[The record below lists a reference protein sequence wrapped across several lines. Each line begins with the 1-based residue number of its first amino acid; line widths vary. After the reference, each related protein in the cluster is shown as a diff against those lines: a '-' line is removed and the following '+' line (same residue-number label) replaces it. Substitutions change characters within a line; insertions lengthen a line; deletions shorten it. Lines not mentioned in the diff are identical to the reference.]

1 MTAEKADS
9 GLLSIIQ
16 RRLRGAFSLMAAF
29 LWPPVCANCGRA
41 ICDSN
46 HLCGGCWQEMHWVDR
61 PFCPVSGVPYPYDAG
76 QDIVSPAVL
85 ADPPAYDK
93 ARCVALYDATARA
106 LVHKLKYYDRT
117 DLAVSMGDWMVRAGA
132 DFFANI
138 SGPLVVVPVPL
149 HRRRL
154 IGRRYNQAALLAKA
168 IADQKGL
175 AYWPDCLVRRRA
187 TRQQVGLSDQERE
200 ANVRGA
206 FRLNETYRHNI
217 SGKSIVLIDDVM
229 TTGATIEA
237 CARALR
243 RAWAAQ
249 IFVIVFARV
258 VESGQMTI

>member
-1 MTAEKADS
+1 MAAKDTDC
-9 GLLSIIQ
+9 GLLLNMSQ
-16 RRLRGAFSLMAAF
+16 KTRGTLSLITAF

-46 HLCGGCWQEMHWVDR
+46 HLCGICWQEMHWVDR
-61 PFCPVSGVPYPYDAG
+61 PFCPISGVPYPYDAG
-76 QDIVSPAVL
+76 EDIVSPAVL

-132 DFFANI
+132 DFLADS

-149 HRRRL
+149 YWRRL

-168 IADQKGL
+168 IADQKEL

-187 TRQQVGLSDQERE
+187 TRQQVGLSDEERE
-200 ANVRGA
+200 VNVRGA
-206 FRLNETYRHNI
+206 FRLNETYRHSI
-217 SGKSIVLIDDVM
+217 SGRSVVLIDDVM

-243 RAWAAQ
+243 RAGAAQ

-258 VESGQMTI
+258 VESGRMPI